1 MIEAPPG
8 IDTLEAELRDSQ
20 GQQGM
25 VKLQAD
31 WMRALLAYLRS
42 VETEA
47 NMQRADEPSSVD

>member
-31 WMRALLAYLRS
+31 WVRAYLRS